1 MCLLKLKQSL
11 FHSKQYEVDW
21 HTKLLTKDTHMYA
34 CMYITSVA
42 ILENNYKE
50 FIKRNKVKIKKI
62 NKNIIAA

>member
-1 MCLLKLKQSL
+1 
-11 FHSKQYEVDW
+11 VDW
-21 HTKLLTKDTHMYA
+21 HTKLLTKDTYMYA